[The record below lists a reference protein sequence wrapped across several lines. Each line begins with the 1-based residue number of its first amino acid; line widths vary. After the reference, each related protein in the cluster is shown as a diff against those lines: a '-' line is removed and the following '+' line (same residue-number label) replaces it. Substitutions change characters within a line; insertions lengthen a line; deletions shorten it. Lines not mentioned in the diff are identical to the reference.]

1 MPIIN
6 DSTGR
11 NALLHLLPVR
21 KEDMV
26 ENVKVKNSLG
36 YSKREAVE
44 VMICKE
50 ESKKKKAELQSQT
63 SEEPML
69 VCSWPV
75 LRAKGLD
82 IFQQNTLWSKRKA
95 HIDIKMVKQ
104 VWQKACKHKHWAPE

>member
-36 YSKREAVE
+36 YSKREVVE

-69 VCSWPV
+69 VCS
-75 LRAKGLD
+75 
-82 IFQQNTLWSKRKA
+82 
-95 HIDIKMVKQ
+95 
-104 VWQKACKHKHWAPE
+104 